1 MRIRD
6 LLYETWQALTA
17 NKGRSLLTI
26 LGIVIGIS
34 AVITMTSLIGGIKN
48 SLISTL
54 GLNQSRAI
62 YISVSSSYPIKTS
75 DLDLIKS
82 QVTGYEYVTGTVSG
96 SVAAKSDTKSAS
108 TTVIGAEPSYFEASG
123 VKLTKGRVFTSDEA
137 SSAAMVVV
145 VDQNVVKGL
154 FGDAN
159 EDVVG
164 KVVRLGSDSYTIVGV
179 AESQAMMGM
188 RFSQVYLPFKTAV
201 ARVVGSG
208 ATIGEVIGYA
218 KEGVDVDDLS
228 TRTKDYLVSYLK
240 IPDSQTDSAVY
251 VQSMQSV
258 ISQLNTMMGAF
269 QLIMGAVASISL
281 LVGGIGIMNMMLTN
295 VTERIREIGL
305 RKALGA
311 RSRDITRQFLLEA
324 IGLCMTG
331 GVIGIVLGYLMSWG
345 LAGIVGALGLTK
357 GLSSITPDMSPTSA
371 ITAVVISVGIGVAFG
386 YYPAKRAARLN
397 PVDSLHYQ

>member
-17 NKGRSLLTI
+17 NKGRSLLTV

-48 SLISTL
+48 ALISEL

-62 YISVSSSYPIKTS
+62 YISVSTSHPMKMS
-75 DLDLIKS
+75 DLELIKS
-82 QVTGYEYVTGTVSG
+82 QVSGYEYVTGTVSG
-96 SVAAKSDTKSAS
+96 TETAKSDTKSTSAS
-108 TTVIGAEPSYFEASG
+108 ITGVDENYFSASG
-123 VKLTKGRVFTSDEA
+123 VKLTKGRFFTSEEI
-137 SSAAMVVV
+137 SRGAMVAVLG
-145 VDQNVVKGL
+145 QGTVKSL
-154 FGDAN
+154 FGDADEN
-159 EDVVG
+159 VVG
-164 KVVRLGSDSYTIVGV
+164 KVIRVGNDSYTIVGV
-179 AESQAMMGM
+179 SESSGMMGM
-188 RFSQVYLPFKTAV
+188 GLSQIYLPFRTAV
-201 ARVVGSG
+201 ARVVGSN
-208 ATIGEVIGYA
+208 ASIGEIIGFA
-218 KEGVDVDDLS
+218 KEGIDVEDLS
-228 TRTKDYLVSYLK
+228 TRTKDYLISYLK
-240 IPDSQTDSAVY
+240 IPDSQKDSAIY
-251 VQSMQSV
+251 VQSMESV

-324 IGLCMTG
+324 IGLCVAG
-331 GVIGIVLGYLMSWG
+331 GVIGIVMGYLMSWG
-345 LAGIVGALGLTK
+345 LAGIVGALGLTT
-357 GLSSITPDMSPTSA
+357 GLSSISPDMSPTAA
-371 ITAVVISVGIGVAFG
+371 IAAVMISVGIGVAFG
-386 YYPAKRAARLN
+386 YYPAKRAAKLN